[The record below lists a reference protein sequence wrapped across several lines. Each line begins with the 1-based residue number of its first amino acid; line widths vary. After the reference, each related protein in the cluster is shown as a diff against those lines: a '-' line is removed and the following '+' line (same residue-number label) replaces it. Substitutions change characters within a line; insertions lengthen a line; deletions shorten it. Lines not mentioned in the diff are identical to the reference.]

1 MQYLNKNVSNNQYLC
16 HVALVAWNCDQNYL
30 SYQHSITMSL
40 KLKSQNISI
49 IFYPRNSKVYKC
61 KMIMKKS
68 KRKSLQEI
76 YAKKMDSE
84 TNTLYKVLKS
94 ISFTGDTEYHM
105 SSQCYHIL

>member
-1 MQYLNKNVSNNQYLC
+1 
-16 HVALVAWNCDQNYL
+16 
-30 SYQHSITMSL
+30 MSL

-105 SSQCYHIL
+105 SSQCYHILWTGKFVCESIKDNRI